1 MFFSQS
7 EMLFSI
13 AKFLKQAPRAERAGN
28 LRDLTPCSAHKRHC
42 GIGQLQP
49 RSVCTFLLPE
59 QACERAEMQACIF
72 PVLLSAFAGKQP
84 RGREPIS
91 LEPLGRFVNSP
102 PLPSARSRA
111 GVVGTLWAC
120 KRASRWLCGLEWWAL
135 VACSGLYECFCAGV
149 RVCARW
155 CVLALGAWA
164 SACSRACCVTSTV
177 RARVLNRTEPLC
189 LKLGLASAGLVRN
202 LFFCFSGPSLH
213 RGCRPTNPTF

>member
-1 MFFSQS
+1 MGLDSSSHAAILHFPVARTS
-7 EMLFSI
+7 L
-13 AKFLKQAPRAERAGN
+13 RTRRNAG
-28 LRDLTPCSAHKRHC
+28 
-42 GIGQLQP
+42 
-49 RSVCTFLLPE
+49 
-59 QACERAEMQACIF
+59 MYF

-84 RGREPIS
+84 RGREPIT
-91 LEPLGRFVNSP
+91 LEPSGRFVNSP

-120 KRASRWLCGLEWWAL
+120 KRASRWLCGFEWWAL
-135 VACSGLYECFCAGV
+135 VDCSGLCECFCAGV
-149 RVCARW
+149 RVCERW

-202 LFFCFSGPSLH
+202 LFLFQRPLFAPRLSANKSHILNNTLHSNVRCDAYLHAAFSVLLRASSSH
-213 RGCRPTNPTF
+213 VA